1 MGSHGYMSP
10 PNEAGGEGNREPSGH
25 EMTRHAPFTTLDR
38 VLIDAVVDARQ
49 GIVGALNDD
58 GRRRAFPAS
67 ANG

>member
-1 MGSHGYMSP
+1 MRILLDS
-10 PNEAGGEGNREPSGH
+10 EASGEGNREPSGH

-58 GRRRAFPAS
+58 EIWSCPDLVDP
-67 ANG
+67 